1 MSVTIQDVNHIASLA
16 RLAFTEEEK
25 RAMMDELNTIL
36 GYMEQ
41 LNRLDTASVEPLT
54 HVIDLKNVFRQ
65 DDPAPCLPREEALRN
80 APASNEKFFKVPRV
94 LGDR

>member
-25 RAMMDELNTIL
+25 RAMMGELNTIL

-41 LNRLDTASVEPLT
+41 LNRLEQRLAELESKATRPS
-54 HVIDLKNVFRQ
+54 Q
-65 DDPAPCLPREEALRN
+65 Q
-80 APASNEKFFKVPRV
+80 
-94 LGDR
+94 